1 MIAEMIIDTDTA
13 TANCLYSCPV
23 MPGIKAVGTNTESRT
38 RVIAMIGAVTCDIAF
53 SAASA
58 GVK

>member
-1 MIAEMIIDTDTA
+1 
-13 TANCLYSCPV
+13 
-23 MPGIKAVGTNTESRT
+23 MPGMNAVGMKTDNST

-58 GVK
+58 GVN